1 MKGFLIHSFDIQ
13 CLVRQKIMFSSS
25 LIVQDFSCFFSDL
38 CRSWSKFMLNKHY
51 TKCEISHDT
60 SIYSSIKRKKCPWM
74 KKKNLHHHTWMH
86 TEKIIFNQYKA
97 PTTAC
102 KKKIQIFIS
111 LQITYIP
118 FLLTSNVTPLSSV
131 QQLIQNSISHTN
143 TFPFKFRQKKRLS
156 VPWVSHIYAKWYLN
170 GNVSQKKREYRL

>member
-1 MKGFLIHSFDIQ
+1 MWNITRHFNLFFNYK
-13 CLVRQKIMFSSS
+13 KKMS
-25 LIVQDFSCFFSDL
+25 L
-38 CRSWSKFMLNKHY
+38 N
-51 TKCEISHDT
+51 E
-60 SIYSSIKRKKCPWM
+60 

-86 TEKIIFNQYKA
+86 TRKKIIFNQYKA

-111 LQITYIP
+111 LAITYIP